1 MITLKEYCFLVLLCF
16 LFSCRKDSV
25 ETTITN
31 PNIDPKRLVETTVSG
46 LVLDEQG
53 FPIQDAKVT
62 VGAIYSSSTV
72 TDQNGY
78 FKFTGFATKE
88 NGVIKI
94 EKEQFF
100 TSYVNISTNAKDTS
114 RVKVLLRNL
123 GSGTQIRGIEGGKV
137 EVKNFGSV
145 EFEPESFL
153 DSEGK
158 IYKGQ
163 VKVFFRGIDPFD
175 QNLAKYIPAEMLSIN
190 ANQDVQRLQSYGM
203 VDVIIKAENDQ
214 ELTLQKQAKLEIQVP
229 QQQINSAPSS
239 MPLWYLNDSSGFWV
253 EEGRAILEGNK
264 YIGYVN
270 HFTPWNCDT
279 IVNSFIVEGNIH
291 VGTYHPEVELIY
303 EDEVFG
309 TKSILYPN
317 TSGYFS
323 YRIQSGGYGKLKII
337 NDCDEIILQKEIPTV
352 NARLNLGVLNL
363 DEKYFS
369 KISGTIV
376 DCGFE
381 PIKKGYVMIKLNDNA
396 IPIFISGDQNG
407 KFDAVV
413 SNCHGFDNAYLIAYD
428 ALNNKQSKIIEFN
441 SSDQLD
447 FGLIRACDQSY
458 SEGIYMFFEDGSH
471 KILEPAVVDLIV
483 KADSL
488 NRREVFNIYAVDS
501 DGQGGI
507 AHYNV
512 QLFRTRISANIF
524 SAWDL
529 SWTVNAS
536 NNFPYCN
543 LIQNNSRFQILSLSE
558 IKGEFVNILIKDAS
572 LNCGVIN
579 QNEIKKNVNIS
590 IKAKI
595 N

>member
-31 PNIDPKRLVETTVSG
+31 PNFDPKRLVETTVTG

-100 TSYVNISTNAKDTS
+100 TSYVNISTKAKDTS
-114 RVKVLLRNL
+114 RVKVLLRTL
-123 GSGTQIRGIEGGKV
+123 GSGTLIRGIEGGKV

-145 EFEPESFL
+145 EFEPESFM
-153 DSEGK
+153 DTEGK

-175 QNLAKYIPAEMLSIN
+175 QNLSKYIPAEMLSIN

-229 QQQINSAPSS
+229 QQQINSATSS

-253 EEGRAILEGNK
+253 EEGRAFLEGSK

-279 IVNSFIVEGNIH
+279 IVNSFIVEGNIN

-323 YRIQSGGYGKLKII
+323 YRIQAGGYGKLKII
-337 NDCDEIILQKEIPTV
+337 NDCNEIILQKEIPTV

-363 DEKYFS
+363 EEKYFS

-381 PIKKGYVMIKLNDNA
+381 PIKKGYVMIKLDDNA
-396 IPIFISGDQNG
+396 IPVFISGDQNG
-407 KFDAVV
+407 KFDAVI
-413 SNCHGFDNAYLIAYD
+413 SNCHGFDNAYIIAYD
-428 ALNNKQSKIIEFN
+428 AVRNKQSIKIEFN
-441 SSDQLD
+441 SKDESN
-447 FGLIRACDQSY
+447 FGLVRACDQSY
-458 SEGIYMFFEDGSH
+458 SEGIYMFLEDGSH
-471 KILEPAVVDLIV
+471 KIIEPAVVDLIL

-488 NRREVFNIYAVDS
+488 NSREVYNIYAMDS

-512 QLFRTRISANIF
+512 QLFRTKISANSF

-558 IKGEFVNILIKDAS
+558 IKGEFVNILIKGAS

>member
-175 QNLAKYIPAEMLSIN
+175 QNLAKYIPTEMLSIN

-253 EEGRAILEGNK
+253 EEGRAFLEGNK

-303 EDEVFG
+303 EDEMFG

-428 ALNNKQSKIIEFN
+428 ALNNMQSKIIEFN

>member
-253 EEGRAILEGNK
+253 EEGRAFLEGNK

-291 VGTYHPEVELIY
+291 VGNYHPEVELVY
-303 EDEVFG
+303 EDELYG

-337 NDCDEIILQKEIPTV
+337 NDCDEIIFQKVIPTV

-428 ALNNKQSKIIEFN
+428 ALNNMQSKIIEFN

>member
-1 MITLKEYCFLVLLCF
+1 MITLKEYCFLVLLCI

-253 EEGRAILEGNK
+253 EEGRAFLEGNK

>member
-31 PNIDPKRLVETTVSG
+31 PNFDPKRLVETTVSG

-190 ANQDVQRLQSYGM
+190 ANLKVQRLQSLN
-203 VDVIIKAENDQ
+203 I
-214 ELTLQKQAKLEIQVP
+214 T
-229 QQQINSAPSS
+229 PS
-239 MPLWYLNDSSGFWV
+239 
-253 EEGRAILEGNK
+253 
-264 YIGYVN
+264 
-270 HFTPWNCDT
+270 
-279 IVNSFIVEGNIH
+279 
-291 VGTYHPEVELIY
+291 
-303 EDEVFG
+303 
-309 TKSILYPN
+309 
-317 TSGYFS
+317 
-323 YRIQSGGYGKLKII
+323 
-337 NDCDEIILQKEIPTV
+337 
-352 NARLNLGVLNL
+352 
-363 DEKYFS
+363 
-369 KISGTIV
+369 
-376 DCGFE
+376 
-381 PIKKGYVMIKLNDNA
+381 MIKRSSIVSL
-396 IPIFISGDQNG
+396 
-407 KFDAVV
+407 VV
-413 SNCHGFDNAYLIAYD
+413 
-428 ALNNKQSKIIEFN
+428 
-441 SSDQLD
+441 
-447 FGLIRACDQSY
+447 
-458 SEGIYMFFEDGSH
+458 
-471 KILEPAVVDLIV
+471 P
-483 KADSL
+483 
-488 NRREVFNIYAVDS
+488 
-501 DGQGGI
+501 GI
-507 AHYNV
+507 AETMALSSLSNALSNV
-512 QLFRTRISANIF
+512 DFPALGRPAITVETP
-524 SAWDL
+524 
-529 SWTVNAS
+529 SWMAFPNWKLS
-536 NNFPYCN
+536 NNFF
-543 LIQNNSRFQILSLSE
+543 IE
-558 IKGEFVNILIKDAS
+558 IKILLTKNERFVRSANSTSSSPKS
-572 LNCGVIN
+572 NSN
-579 QNEIKKNVNIS
+579 S
-590 IKAKI
+590 IKLAKFNRSVRI
-595 N
+595 D

>member
-1 MITLKEYCFLVLLCF
+1 MITLKEYCFLVLLCI

-78 FKFTGFATKE
+78 FKFTGFVTKE

-94 EKEQFF
+94 EKEQFL

-114 RVKVLLRNL
+114 RVKVLLRTL

-137 EVKNFGSV
+137 EVRNFGSV

-175 QNLAKYIPAEMLSIN
+175 QNLAKYIPTEMLSIN

-214 ELTLQKQAKLEIQVP
+214 ELRLQKQAKLEIQVP

-239 MPLWYLNDSSGFWV
+239 MPLWYLNDSSGFWI

-264 YIGYVN
+264 YVGYVN

-279 IVNSFIVEGNIH
+279 IVNSFLVEGNIN

-303 EDEVFG
+303 EDEMFG

-337 NDCDEIILQKEIPTV
+337 NDCDEIIVQKEIPTV

-381 PIKKGYVMIKLNDNA
+381 PIKKVM
-396 IPIFISGDQNG
+396 
-407 KFDAVV
+407 
-413 SNCHGFDNAYLIAYD
+413 
-428 ALNNKQSKIIEFN
+428 
-441 SSDQLD
+441 
-447 FGLIRACDQSY
+447 
-458 SEGIYMFFEDGSH
+458 
-471 KILEPAVVDLIV
+471 
-483 KADSL
+483 
-488 NRREVFNIYAVDS
+488 
-501 DGQGGI
+501 
-507 AHYNV
+507 
-512 QLFRTRISANIF
+512 
-524 SAWDL
+524 
-529 SWTVNAS
+529 
-536 NNFPYCN
+536 
-543 LIQNNSRFQILSLSE
+543 
-558 IKGEFVNILIKDAS
+558 
-572 LNCGVIN
+572 
-579 QNEIKKNVNIS
+579 
-590 IKAKI
+590 
-595 N
+595 

>member
-53 FPIQDAKVT
+53 FPIQDAIVT

-190 ANQDVQRLQSYGM
+190 ANLKVQRLQSYGM

-279 IVNSFIVEGNIH
+279 IVNSFIVEGNIN
-291 VGTYHPEVELIY
+291 VGTCHPEVELVY
-303 EDEVFG
+303 EDELYG

-323 YRIQSGGYGKLKII
+323 FRIQAGGYGKLKII
-337 NDCDEIILQKEIPTV
+337 NDCNEIILQKEIPTV
-352 NARLNLGVLNL
+352 NARLNLDVLNL
-363 DEKYFS
+363 EEKYFS

-407 KFDAVV
+407 KFEAVV
-413 SNCHGFDNAYLIAYD
+413 SNCHGFDNTYLIAYD
-428 ALNNKQSKIIEFN
+428 GLNNKQSKIIEFN

-458 SEGIYMFFEDGSH
+458 SEGIYMFFEDGTN
-471 KILEPAVVDLIV
+471 KIIEPAVVDLII

-488 NRREVFNIYAVDS
+488 NNQEVYNIYAMDS

-524 SAWDL
+524 GAWNL
-529 SWTVNAS
+529 LWTANATKF
-536 NNFPYCN
+536 FPYYYLYHNN
-543 LIQNNSRFQILSLSE
+543 LEFEIFSLSD
-558 IKGEFVNILIKDAS
+558 IKGKFVNILIK
-572 LNCGVIN
+572 NMKVNYVTN
-579 QNEIKKNVNIS
+579 QSIEKSNVNIS

-595 N
+595 Q